1 MSGLNE
7 TLSKLTLP
15 FRLKALKGDLLLSSS
30 QRLFS
35 PLKAFTQGLSLIK
48 GRVFLLSVFQL
59 KLPILMRPGHWSRR
73 GNTD

>member
-7 TLSKLTLP
+7 TLSKLTLS
-15 FRLKALKGDLLLSSS
+15 FRLKALKRGLLLSSP

-35 PLKAFTQGLSLIK
+35 PLKASTQGLSLIK
-48 GRVFLLSVFQL
+48 GMVFLLSVFQL